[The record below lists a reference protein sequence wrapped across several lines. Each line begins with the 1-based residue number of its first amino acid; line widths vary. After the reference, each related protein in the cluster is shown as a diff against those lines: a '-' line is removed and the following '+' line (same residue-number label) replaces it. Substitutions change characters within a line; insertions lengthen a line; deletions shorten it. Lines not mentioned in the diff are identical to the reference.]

1 MNSSVISV
9 SERFS
14 TVYVEKEVLSHPR
27 TKRILSHLP
36 KAEIIPVARYMD
48 IFSRPRQVRSL
59 QQKHQALILAAKHG
73 QRIYPGAPVCQDFG
87 SESVVCSCVLNC
99 LYDCS
104 YCWLKGMFDT
114 AHIAVFVNLEDFFR
128 DVEEVSEKKSISLS
142 LAYQSDLVPLEGM
155 LGILKEWDAFVQ
167 NHPRLLVEIRTKS
180 AFCGPWQE
188 MRERERVV
196 PAFTLSPEE
205 VIAEMEKGTPPLAA
219 RLQAVRTCQDIGYRP
234 RLCFDPM
241 MHMPSWRQ
249 VYSRMFAAVVR
260 EVDFSRIREV
270 SLGTF
275 RLSAAYLSRLRRQV
289 PDAPAAR
296 YPYVTDAGYAHYPR
310 ELEQEMM
317 NLGASY
323 LGKVLPSE
331 KIHREEYV

>member
-1 MNSSVISV
+1 MNSSGVFV
-9 SERFS
+9 SERFR
-14 TVYVEKEVLSHPR
+14 TVYVEKEVLSLPR
-27 TKRILSHLP
+27 TQRILSHLP
-36 KAEIIPVARYMD
+36 QAEIIPVARYMD
-48 IFSRPRQVRSL
+48 VFARPRQVRSL

-87 SESVVCSCVLNC
+87 RNFAVCSCVMNC

-104 YCWLKGMFDT
+104 YCWLKGIFDT

-128 DVEEVSEKKSISLS
+128 DVEEVLQKKPVSLS
-142 LAYQSDLVPLEGM
+142 LAYQSDLIPLEGI
-155 LGILKEWDAFVQ
+155 LGFLKEWDAFVQ
-167 NHPRLLVEIRTKS
+167 NHPRLLVEVRTKS
-180 AFCGPWQE
+180 AFCGPWQD

-196 PAFTLSPEE
+196 PAFTLSPDE
-205 VIAEMEKGTPPLAA
+205 VITGMENGTPPLAD
-219 RLQAVRTCQDIGYRP
+219 RLQAVRTCQDLGYRP

-241 MHMPSWRQ
+241 MHMSSWRQ
-249 VYSRMFAAVVR
+249 VYSRMFATVIR

-270 SLGTF
+270 SLGAF
-275 RLSAAYLSRLRRQV
+275 RLSTAYLSRLRRQV
-289 PDAPAAR
+289 PDASAAR

-317 NLGASY
+317 NLGESY
-323 LGKVLPSE
+323 LEKVLPRE